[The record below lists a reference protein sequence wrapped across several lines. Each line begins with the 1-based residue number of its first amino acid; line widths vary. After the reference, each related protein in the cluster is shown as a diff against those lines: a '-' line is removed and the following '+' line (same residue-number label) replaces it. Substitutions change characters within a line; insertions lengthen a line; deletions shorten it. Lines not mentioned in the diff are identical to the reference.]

1 MSRFLTS
8 LTAVASTQIGIAQ
21 APEIGADTEQ
31 VLFAPFLPVL
41 LGHIVTGPT
50 NTWTP
55 VANAVVPADYKLV
68 ARVAKA
74 SLLGATLSPAASVVV
89 TMDLSLTGA
98 SSSAHTATFVVPS
111 YTTDQRNIW
120 REFIIRDLVPTT
132 GADETKAVV
141 SITSLTSVTGAA
153 NGCTI
158 EIWAMPPRE
167 AYTYIECVTTKS
179 GGVPVDK
186 IIPIPCGRDPQRHTK
201 RGRRDLASLS
211 VSFPYKGAMDQLAKF
226 NGLKGTLCIITVK
239 DGVVPT
245 EISYFSGYI
254 PAATPD
260 RGDGDDIVTATSEGT
275 YENYFVGYS
284 A

>member
-8 LTAVASTQIGIAQ
+8 LTAVSSTQLGIAQ
-21 APEIGADTEQ
+21 APEIGADTDQ

-41 LGHIVTGPT
+41 LGHIVTGTT

-55 VANAVVPADYKLV
+55 VANAVIPSDYKLV
-68 ARVAKA
+68 GRVAKA
-74 SLLGATLSPAASVVV
+74 PLLGANYSPAASVVV
-89 TMDLSLTGA
+89 EMSLSVTGSA
-98 SSSAHTATFVVPS
+98 ASAHTATFVVPS
-111 YTTDQRNIW
+111 YTTDQRNVW
-120 REFIIRDLVPTT
+120 REFVIRDLIPTT
-132 GADETKAVV
+132 GADESKQVLSV
-141 SITSLTSVTGAA
+141 TSLTSVTGAA
-153 NGCTI
+153 IGCTI

-167 AYTYIECVTTKS
+167 AYTYIECVSTKS

-211 VSFPYKGAMDQLAKF
+211 ITYPYKGALDQLAKF
-226 NGLKGTLCIITVK
+226 NGLKGTLCIITTK
-239 DGVVPT
+239 DGVTPT
-245 EISYFSGYI
+245 EISFFSGYI

-275 YENYFVGYS
+275 YENYFVGYAS
-284 A
+284 